1 MNTARAVG
9 RALSLL
15 DAELPPYAP
24 YCPSIDLSWHFDGL
38 SFFLG
43 LLVGLVLLP
52 FLEVLLAL
60 RVWALRHLLA
70 PPSPVNRAPTSKP
83 LYRLH

>member
-15 DAELPPYAP
+15 DSELPPFAP
-24 YCPSIDLSWHFDGL
+24 YCPSLDDRWRFEGF
-38 SFFLG
+38 SFLLG
-43 LLVGLVLLP
+43 LVLGLILLP

-60 RVWALRHLLA
+60 RVWALRYLLA
-70 PPSPVNRAPTSKP
+70 PQPVERAPTTKP